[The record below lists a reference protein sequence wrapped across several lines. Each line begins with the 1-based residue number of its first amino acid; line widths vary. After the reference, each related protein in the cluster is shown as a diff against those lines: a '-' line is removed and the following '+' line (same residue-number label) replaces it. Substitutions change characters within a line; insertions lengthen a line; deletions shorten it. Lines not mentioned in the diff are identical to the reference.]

1 MKVEPTETLEENV
14 GRSSAPAPVSKQN
27 VARPPRPDRPVP
39 VVQAVKRKGTTEGP
53 EQRSEKSRREELLEM
68 ALMKSGKNLS
78 PATGGNPSRIDA
90 NTAQSTLPAEI
101 SPLQGYKDLQV
112 TAVAKLKGASP
123 LQKFQIQKKP
133 PLPPKPP
140 MGQWPSQPN
149 TNKPAVTTTIQ
160 TSLNS
165 KQIEALLSAP
175 SIGSPTSRQAPDT
188 PSPAGFSSANDD
200 ITPNLLNDSTDSS
213 NRKRTGNVDSPGC
226 NFSLECEVCK
236 TQVI

>member
-68 ALMKSGKNLS
+68 ALMKSGMNLS

-188 PSPAGFSSANDD
+188 PSPAGFSFANDD
-200 ITPNLLNDSTDSS
+200 TPNLLNDSTDSS

>member
-1 MKVEPTETLEENV
+1 M
-14 GRSSAPAPVSKQN
+14 
-27 VARPPRPDRPVP
+27 
-39 VVQAVKRKGTTEGP
+39 VKRKGTTEGP

-68 ALMKSGKNLS
+68 ALMKSGNNLS
-78 PATGGNPSRIDA
+78 PSTGGNPSRIDA
-90 NTAQSTLPAEI
+90 NTAQSTLPSEI

-112 TAVAKLKGASP
+112 TAGAKLKGASP

-149 TNKPAVTTTIQ
+149 TDKSAVTTTIQ

-165 KQIEALLSAP
+165 KQIEALLSAQ

-200 ITPNLLNDSTDSS
+200 ITPKLPNDSMDSS

>member
-1 MKVEPTETLEENV
+1 
-14 GRSSAPAPVSKQN
+14 
-27 VARPPRPDRPVP
+27 
-39 VVQAVKRKGTTEGP
+39 
-53 EQRSEKSRREELLEM
+53 M
-68 ALMKSGKNLS
+68 ALMKSGMNLR
-78 PATGGNPSRIDA
+78 PATGGNTSRIDA

-123 LQKFQIQKKP
+123 LQKFQIQKNP

-188 PSPAGFSSANDD
+188 PSPAGFSFANDD
-200 ITPNLLNDSTDSS
+200 TPNLLNDSTDSS

-236 TQVI
+236 TQAEILKVGSAESTLLLFFCPCCANFWSVYANRMCIGAYFWLQLC